1 MAGQLTF
8 ESGSAA
14 SVQKIK
20 NKFQQGGW
28 KGEFQNWWLWTGLD
42 QGKQMITVKKSY
54 NQGQGEYVFW
64 FRLHVWVPLE
74 FMFEWRA
81 QVSFAFRF
89 KVQLGFYFEFRGKIR
104 VTFSVP
110 FESKVQLRSSIWV
123 QVRVEVWLTSTSCW
137 RFGFSF
143 RFGVVTRIQ
152 KEFIPGACR
161 MFQCGGA
168 CKEWFAG
175 FF

>member
-1 MAGQLTF
+1 MKSLEMAGQLTF

-28 KGEFQNWWLWTGLD
+28 KGEFQNCWLWTGLD
-42 QGKQMITVKKSY
+42 QENQMVTVRKSY
-54 NQGQGEYVFW
+54 NQGHGEYVSW

-74 FMFEWRA
+74 FKFEWRA

-104 VTFSVP
+104 VTLSVP
-110 FESKVQLRSSIWV
+110 FESKVQLRVPFECKFELRFDS
-123 QVRVEVWLTSTSCW
+123 RPPHVEGLGSAS
-137 RFGFSF
+137 GS
-143 RFGVVTRIQ
+143 
-152 KEFIPGACR
+152 AL
-161 MFQCGGA
+161 
-168 CKEWFAG
+168 
-175 FF
+175 